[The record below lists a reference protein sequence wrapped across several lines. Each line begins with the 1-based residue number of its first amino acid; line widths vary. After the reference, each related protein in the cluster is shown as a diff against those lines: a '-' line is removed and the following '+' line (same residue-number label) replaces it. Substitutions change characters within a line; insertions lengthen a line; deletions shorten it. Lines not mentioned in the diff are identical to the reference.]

1 MSNPSMPPLADIP
14 STCKAAVLVTPGQAL
29 EIIDV
34 QIPARIE
41 PGAVLVRMTAATLCG
56 TDVHVRD
63 GVVESSRVKM
73 DLPVIL
79 GHEMTGRIVAMGD
92 GTQTDSIGQP
102 LAVGDRIIW
111 THGMC
116 GRCRNC
122 VVEGTPNLCV
132 NRRRYMIESALT
144 YPFLS
149 GGLAEYGYVYPTSG
163 RVRVPDDITD
173 EVTAAASCAL
183 RTVVHGF
190 DRLGQLDDRQ
200 VVVIQGSGPL
210 GLFAVAKAVT
220 SGAGRIVIVGGPA
233 QRLDLAC
240 RWGATDRIDVAE
252 VSTADERV
260 TAVQELTGGRGA
272 DVVIEMSGAPSA
284 FNEGMSMLA
293 AGGRYLVVGQ
303 AHGDTVAFN
312 PSMIVFKHA
321 TVIGCLSAGVQH
333 YWRALQFLSRHS
345 DRFAWQEMISGPY
358 RLEDVNDAFDAM
370 ASWKAIK
377 PAVVFL

>member
-1 MSNPSMPPLADIP
+1 VFVPSMPTAVDIP
-14 STCKAAVLVTPGQAL
+14 LTCMAAALVAPGQAL

-34 QIPARIE
+34 EIPARIE
-41 PGAVLVRMTAATLCG
+41 PGALLVRMTAATLCG

-63 GVVESSRVKM
+63 GAVASGRVKM

-92 GTQTDSIGQP
+92 GPPTDSIGQP
-102 LAVGDRIIW
+102 LGIGDRVVW

-132 NRRRYMIESALT
+132 NRRRYMTESART
-144 YPFLS
+144 FPFLS

-163 RVRVPDDITD
+163 RVRVPEDITD

-220 SGAGRIVIVGGPA
+220 SGAGRIIIVGGPA
-233 QRLDLAC
+233 ARLDLAS
-240 RWGATDRIDVAE
+240 RWGATDRIDVAD
-252 VSTADERV
+252 VRTADERV
-260 TAVQELTGGRGA
+260 SAVQQLTGGRGA

-312 PSMIVFKHA
+312 PSTIVFKHA

-333 YWRALQFLSRHS
+333 YWRALQFLSRYS
-345 DRFAWQEMISGPY
+345 DRFAWQDMISGPY

-370 ASWKAIK
+370 ASWQAIK
-377 PAVVFL
+377 PAVVFA